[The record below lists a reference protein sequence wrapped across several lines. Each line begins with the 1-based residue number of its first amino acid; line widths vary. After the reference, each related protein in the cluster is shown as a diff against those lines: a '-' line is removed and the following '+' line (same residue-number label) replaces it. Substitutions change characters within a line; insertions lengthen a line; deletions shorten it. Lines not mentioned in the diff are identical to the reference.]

1 MTLKPEFKIMLAV
14 AGMALLPLFG
24 VSQAGAATG
33 TATMTVTAVVPSTC
47 TITTAN
53 MSFGDYDGTVDVAA
67 TGTVN
72 IDCVD
77 PAAAVSLAVD
87 SGNNGAVTDFGMN
100 AGGADMLRY
109 SLFEDAGLTTPIA
122 PAGSVTLPASP
133 TFPLAATIYG
143 KITAS
148 QAVAN
153 GLYTDTLTFTVTW

>member
-1 MTLKPEFKIMLAV
+1 MTLKPEFKTMLAV
-14 AGMALLPLFG
+14 ASMVLLPLFG

-47 TITTAN
+47 TITTTN

-77 PAAAVSLAVD
+77 PAASISLAVD
-87 SGNNGAVTDFGMN
+87 SGNNGTVTDFGMD
-100 AGGADMLRY
+100 AAAADVLLY
-109 SLFEDAGLTTPIA
+109 NLFEDAGLATPIT
-122 PAGSVTLPASP
+122 PAGSVTLLAAPI
-133 TFPLAATIYG
+133 FPLATTIYG
-143 KITAS
+143 KIPAS